1 MTDGMSV
8 CVSNGSNGVV
18 QLCEEV
24 MINFATAQHIG
35 RIARHAALLMFAH
48 PLQIVWIVTA
58 SFKASGVPGP
68 KAFALSAEHLITAL
82 GLMNENL
89 AIWAWFG
96 VVLQKSERG
105 DGVGVAN
112 VQRIITCGHEF
123 PAMRAGVL
131 VAGCTLPCGRHEAVA
146 VGISTAVNELFCV
159 VLVHILCGTLP
170 LQLILSEHQI
180 SLDSL
185 KLLNLCLYVL
195 ELEVNALDEPV
206 MRDGSLS
213 GREHGLFLS
222 EEDVLLVLSELAYK
236 E

>member
-1 MTDGMSV
+1 MVNVLCAGIHGKDAR
-8 CVSNGSNGVV
+8 

-24 MINFATAQHIG
+24 MINFASAQHIA
-35 RIARHAALLMFAH
+35 RIARHAAVLMFAH

-58 SFKASGVPGP
+58 SFKLSGVPGP

-96 VVLQKSERG
+96 VVLQKSDRG
-105 DGVGVAN
+105 DGVGIAN
-112 VQRIITCGHEF
+112 VQRIIACGLEF

-159 VLVHILCGTLP
+159 VLVHTLCGALT
-170 LQLILSEHQI
+170 LQLILGVHQI
-180 SLDSL
+180 GLESL
-185 KLLNLCLYVL
+185 KLIDLCLNVL
-195 ELEVNALDEPV
+195 DLCVNALDETV

-222 EEDVLLVLSELAYK
+222 EEDVLLVLSEIAYK